1 MQTSFAHSIED
12 DPQKRQLD
20 EQCKIVLSHK
30 PLLAR
35 ILKRTVEEVA
45 DMEIDEIIASI
56 EGSPSIGNVPF
67 LEEEERIEGS
77 NTESTSRNEG
87 TIYYDIRFYILVNE
101 GKTKILF
108 DVEAQKNYYPGY
120 KIVTRGLV
128 YCARMIS
135 SQINQEFDLKHYDN
149 LKKVY
154 SIWICFNPPD
164 YIGNAISRYH
174 IQKEDLLTGIPDEKE
189 AYDKLEVIMICLRDD
204 MDQKDDELIG
214 LLNTVFSSEKS
225 KEEIKEEL
233 PGQYGIPMEDSFG
246 KEVDLMCNLSE
257 MYEERGMKRGM
268 KRGMERGMEIGELV
282 GKIMMCKEFGF
293 SDEETAKKLNISV
306 KTLRET
312 LKKRDLQLQR

>member
-1 MQTSFAHSIED
+1 
-12 DPQKRQLD
+12 
-20 EQCKIVLSHK
+20 
-30 PLLAR
+30 
-35 ILKRTVEEVA
+35 
-45 DMEIDEIIASI
+45 MEIDEIIASI
-56 EGSPSIGNVPF
+56 EGSPSIGSAPF

-189 AYDKLEVIMICLRDD
+189 
-204 MDQKDDELIG
+204 
-214 LLNTVFSSEKS
+214 
-225 KEEIKEEL
+225 
-233 PGQYGIPMEDSFG
+233 
-246 KEVDLMCNLSE
+246 VDLMCNLSE
-257 MYEERGMKRGM
+257 MYEERGM
-268 KRGMERGMEIGELV
+268 ERGMEIGELI

-293 SDEETAKKLNISV
+293 SDEETAEKLNISV